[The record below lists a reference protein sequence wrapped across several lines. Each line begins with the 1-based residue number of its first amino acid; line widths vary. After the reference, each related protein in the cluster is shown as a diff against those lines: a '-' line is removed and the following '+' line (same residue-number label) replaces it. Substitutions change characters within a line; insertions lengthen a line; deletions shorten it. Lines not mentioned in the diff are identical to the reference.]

1 MYTAPSL
8 QLPWYVVLGNHDH
21 YGNATA
27 QVAYAAE
34 GRGSGRWKLP
44 ALSSPTADRAYY
56 DFTRTLGG
64 VKVHVV
70 VLDTVVLA
78 GDCFPGPGGEACAPP
93 KLADTPEARLAA
105 DAQLQW
111 AEGVMR
117 ASTAD
122 WLLVAGHYPV
132 WSVGEHGP
140 TQVLID
146 GLKPLLEEYGVPL
159 YLNGHDHNLQHLTDG
174 GVHYFDCGAGQY
186 EEDNK
191 DHASA
196 VPEGSLQ
203 FFRAVGGFCRLTIK
217 SDDALLLEMIDKTN
231 EVVHSVTVGNSFG
244 ARRRARLAAAKAGKA
259 AKKQNGVH
267 VQAAL

>member
-1 MYTAPSL
+1 M

-93 KLADTPEARLAA
+93 KLTEAARSSPKRRRSAPKLLEAHGSAA
-105 DAQLQW
+105 EAPPK
-111 AEGVMR
+111 R
-117 ASTAD
+117 RRSYSTASTGICPVTAICSSC
-122 WLLVAGHYPV
+122 AGT
-132 WSVGEHGP
+132 S
-140 TQVLID
+140 
-146 GLKPLLEEYGVPL
+146 
-159 YLNGHDHNLQHLTDG
+159 G
-174 GVHYFDCGAGQY
+174 G
-186 EEDNK
+186 
-191 DHASA
+191 
-196 VPEGSLQ
+196 
-203 FFRAVGGFCRLTIK
+203 
-217 SDDALLLEMIDKTN
+217 
-231 EVVHSVTVGNSFG
+231 
-244 ARRRARLAAAKAGKA
+244 
-259 AKKQNGVH
+259 
-267 VQAAL
+267 